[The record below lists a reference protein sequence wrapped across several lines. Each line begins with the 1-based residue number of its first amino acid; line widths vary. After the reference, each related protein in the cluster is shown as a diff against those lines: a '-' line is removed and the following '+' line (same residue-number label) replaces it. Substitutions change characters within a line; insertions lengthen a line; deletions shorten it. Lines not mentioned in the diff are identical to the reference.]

1 MPETLRD
8 LIDRY
13 GGRRSATIAAIGL
26 LTLVAIIGLS
36 RWATAPAWVP
46 LMPDMNVDEV
56 ASVAA
61 VLDEAGVRYN
71 LRSGGSRLEVT
82 EADLARARVLLAQN
96 GGLPERGAPGFE
108 LFDRPSWGMTDFTQ
122 RINYRRALEGEL
134 ERTIGRM
141 DGVEAAQVHLA
152 MNETSSFRARGQDAA
167 ASVVLT
173 LRGNARPSADF
184 VEGVASL
191 VSSSVG
197 SLAAERVAVIDHQGR
212 LLSGAADATGVSGAA
227 SRRQLGLRREV
238 ESYLQQKAEDLVGQV
253 LGPGNVRVSI
263 AADINFD
270 RVDRTVQKVNP
281 DDQVATRQE
290 RTDIV
295 PAEGQVA
302 ASSSAISSEFET
314 SRTVE
319 TFSGA
324 VGGVSRL
331 TVAVLLNETPDS
343 TGAPIA
349 PAVVQHVEALVAN
362 AVGLD
367 PQRGDAISVLA
378 IPFGGSAAPV
388 IVAPPVTVIE
398 RVQQFHRP
406 LIGLIAIL
414 IAAFIGWQ
422 ALRAAR
428 TNAPAA
434 PEPTIALPHAPSA
447 PPAVPASQQKPV
459 LASGPHVEDPE
470 MAARVLRAWIRE

>member
-13 GGRRSATIAAIGL
+13 GRRRSAIIAAIGV
-26 LTLVAIIGLS
+26 LTLLAIIGLS

-46 LMPDMNVDEV
+46 LMPDMTVDEV
-56 ASVAA
+56 AAVAA
-61 VLDEAGVRYN
+61 VLDENGVRYT
-71 LRSGGSRLEVT
+71 LRAGGSRLEVAD
-82 EADLARARVLLAQN
+82 ADLARARVLLAQN
-96 GGLPERGAPGFE
+96 GGLPQRGAPGFE

-173 LRGNARPSADF
+173 LRSNTRPTADF
-184 VEGVASL
+184 VEGIASL

-197 SLAAERVAVIDHQGR
+197 NLAPDRVAVLDHQGR
-212 LLSGAADATGVSGAA
+212 LLSGAVDAAGVSGAA
-227 SRRQLGLRREV
+227 SRRQLALRREV
-238 ESYLQQKAEDLVGQV
+238 ESYLEQKAEDLVARV
-253 LGPGNVRVSI
+253 MGPGNVRVSV
-263 AADINFD
+263 AAEINFD

-281 DDQVATRQE
+281 DDQTPTRQE
-290 RTDIV
+290 RTDII

-314 SRTVE
+314 SRTIE

-343 TGAPIA
+343 TGVPIA
-349 PAVVQHVEALVAN
+349 PGVVQQVEALVAN

-367 PQRGDAISVLA
+367 TQRGDAISVIA
-378 IPFGGSAAPV
+378 VPFGSNDVPV
-388 IVAPPVTVIE
+388 VVAPPVTIIE
-398 RVQQFHRP
+398 RVQEIQRP
-406 LIGLIAIL
+406 LVGLIAIL

-422 ALRAAR
+422 ALRAVRGERPTEQEPVALPSA
-428 TNAPAA
+428 APAA
-434 PEPTIALPHAPSA
+434 A
-447 PPAVPASQQKPV
+447 PAVPVPTQSPV
-459 LASGPHVEDPE
+459 LASGPHVDDPE
-470 MAARVLRAWIRE
+470 MAARVIRAWIRE

>member
-1 MPETLRD
+1 MDHQL
-8 LIDRY
+8 
-13 GGRRSATIAAIGL
+13 
-26 LTLVAIIGLS
+26 
-36 RWATAPAWVP
+36 
-46 LMPDMNVDEV
+46 
-56 ASVAA
+56 
-61 VLDEAGVRYN
+61 
-71 LRSGGSRLEVT
+71 
-82 EADLARARVLLAQN
+82 DLAILDGR
-96 GGLPERGAPGFE
+96 GGA
-108 LFDRPSWGMTDFTQ
+108 FDEK
-122 RINYRRALEGEL
+122 ALERVPEG
-134 ERTIGRM
+134 
-141 DGVEAAQVHLA
+141 
-152 MNETSSFRARGQDAA
+152 ARI
-167 ASVVLT
+167 LYI
-173 LRGNARPSADF
+173 LRP
-184 VEGVASL
+184 
-191 VSSSVG
+191 
-197 SLAAERVAVIDHQGR
+197 
-212 LLSGAADATGVSGAA
+212 
-227 SRRQLGLRREV
+227 
-238 ESYLQQKAEDLVGQV
+238 EDLVGQV

-343 TGAPIA
+343 SGAPIA

-367 PQRGDAISVLA
+367 PQSGDAISVLA
-378 IPFGGSAAPV
+378 IPFGGNAAPV

-398 RVQQFHRP
+398 RVQEFHRP

-428 TNAPAA
+428 ANAPAA
-434 PEPTIALPHAPSA
+434 SEPAIALPQAPSA
-447 PPAVPASQQKPV
+447 PPAVAAPQQKPV